1 VYEFDLKQFFPS
13 VNILRIAGV
22 LRDLGVPKDFVDYIF
37 EINQS
42 YPTLPKDKLMDETDS
57 IKKAIFKIFKHNELK
72 SEIQQIF
79 QKESVPVRFAGVP
92 QGSGLGP
99 LLSILLLK
107 EFLSQRESV
116 SYADDGLFFSNEEFT
131 IKGDA

>member
-1 VYEFDLKQFFPS
+1 M
-13 VNILRIAGV
+13 
-22 LRDLGVPKDFVDYIF
+22 RDLGVPKDFVDYIF

-42 YPTLPKDKLMDETDS
+42 YPSLPKEKLMDETLA

-72 SEIQQIF
+72 TEIQQIF
-79 QKESVPVRFAGVP
+79 QKDSVPARFAGVP

-99 LLSILLLK
+99 ILSILLLK

-116 SYADDGLFFSNEEFT
+116 SYADDGLFFSDEEFT
-131 IKGDA
+131 IKGDP